1 MKANTKWMTRIGA
14 GAGVA
19 ALTVGALAGVG
30 NAVGPAD
37 KEGGKDGGKGPVAA
51 LVTEGT
57 LTSEQA
63 TTVKEALMAAREA
76 TKADHLKTLVAAGT
90 ITQAQ
95 ADALSSR
102 GGIKDLVKSGDMTRE
117 EAKALYVAVKGAD
130 KPDMDS
136 KFASVMSALVADGT
150 ITSAQA
156 DAITAAKPAEGERG
170 ERGERGDHGDHGDH
184 GEMGEMGGHGH
195 GADKDAA
202 DGAQSSAASA

>member
-63 TTVKEALMAAREA
+63 TSVKEALMAARKA

-95 ADALSSR
+95 ADALSNR

-117 EAKALYVAVKGAD
+117 EAKALYEAVKGAD

-170 ERGERGDHGDHGDH
+170 SKGGHGKK
-184 GEMGEMGGHGH
+184 GGHGH

>member
-57 LTSEQA
+57 LTSEQV
-63 TTVKEALMAAREA
+63 TSVKEALMTAREA

-90 ITQAQ
+90 ITQSQ
-95 ADALSSR
+95 ADALSNR

-117 EAKALYVAVKGAD
+117 EAKALYEAVKGAD

-156 DAITAAKPAEGERG
+156 DAITAAKPAEGKRG
-170 ERGERGDHGDHGDH
+170 SKGGHGKK
-184 GEMGEMGGHGH
+184 GGHGH

>member
-37 KEGGKDGGKGPVAA
+37 KEGGKDRGKGPVAA

-63 TTVKEALMAAREA
+63 TSVKEALMAAREA

-95 ADALSSR
+95 ADALSNR

-117 EAKALYVAVKGAD
+117 EAKALYEAVKGAD

-156 DAITAAKPAEGERG
+156 DAITAAKPAKGERG
-170 ERGERGDHGDHGDH
+170 SKGGHGKK
-184 GEMGEMGGHGH
+184 GGHGH

-202 DGAQSSAASA
+202 DGAQRSAASA